1 MSARQLLQL
10 DHDFVMKGGRLN
22 RPALA
27 YETWGTLNARRD
39 NCVLLFT
46 GLSPS
51 AMLLRILWT
60 RPRAGGKT

>member
-39 NCVLLFT
+39 NCVMLFT

-51 AMLLRILWT
+51 AH
-60 RPRAGGKT
+60 AA